1 MSDFILENFLPYQLS
16 LLANRIS
23 KDFSKE
29 YISRFKLNNAEWRIV
44 AHLSQENKAISIR
57 EIYSKV
63 DLEKSKVSRAV
74 SRLSSREILTK
85 TVNLKDRRL
94 VDLKLTKNGKKIIE
108 NMAKVAK
115 DFESEVLIKIE
126 NPDYFRRIIISLIK
140 DQII

>member
-1 MSDFILENFLPYQLS
+1 MSGFILENFLPYQLS

-29 YISRFKLNNAEWRIV
+29 YISRFKLNNAEWRII

-74 SRLSSREILTK
+74 SRLSSRQILTK

-126 NPDYFRRIIISLIK
+126 NPDYFRKIIISLIK

>member
-29 YISRFKLNNAEWRIV
+29 YISRFKLNNAEWRII
-44 AHLSQENKAISIR
+44 AHLSQENEAISIR

-94 VDLKLTKNGKKIIE
+94 VDLTLTKNGKKIIE

-126 NPDYFRRIIISLIK
+126 NPDYFRKIIISLIK

>member
-29 YISRFKLNNAEWRIV
+29 YISRFKLNNAEWRII
-44 AHLSQENKAISIR
+44 AHLSQENEAISIR

-74 SRLSSREILTK
+74 SRLSSRQILTK

-126 NPDYFRRIIISLIK
+126 NPDYFRKIIISLIK

>member
-29 YISRFKLNNAEWRIV
+29 YISRFKLNNAEWRII
-44 AHLSQENKAISIR
+44 AHLSQENEAISIR

-108 NMAKVAK
+108 NMATVAN

-126 NPDYFRRIIISLIK
+126 NPDYFRKIIISLIK

>member
-29 YISRFKLNNAEWRIV
+29 YISRFKLNNAEWRII
-44 AHLSQENKAISIR
+44 AHLSQENEAISIR

-74 SRLSSREILTK
+74 SKLSSREILTK

-126 NPDYFRRIIISLIK
+126 NPDYFRKIIISLIK

>member
-1 MSDFILENFLPYQLS
+1 LSDFILENFLPYQLS

-29 YISRFKLNNAEWRIV
+29 YISRFKLNNAEWRII
-44 AHLSQENKAISIR
+44 AHLSQENEAISIR

-108 NMAKVAK
+108 NIAKVAK

-126 NPDYFRRIIISLIK
+126 NPDYFRKIIISLIK

>member
-1 MSDFILENFLPYQLS
+1 LSDFILENFLPYQLS

-29 YISRFKLNNAEWRIV
+29 YISRFKLNNAEWRII
-44 AHLSQENKAISIR
+44 AHLSQENEAISIR

-126 NPDYFRRIIISLIK
+126 NPDYFRKIIILLIK

>member
-29 YISRFKLNNAEWRIV
+29 YISRFKLNNAEWRII
-44 AHLSQENKAISIR
+44 AHLSQENEAISIR

-63 DLEKSKVSRAV
+63 DLEKSKVSRAD
-74 SRLSSREILTK
+74 SRLSSREILTI

-126 NPDYFRRIIISLIK
+126 NPDYFRKIIISLIK

>member
-29 YISRFKLNNAEWRIV
+29 YISRFKLNNAEWRII
-44 AHLSQENKAISIR
+44 AHLSQENEAISIR

-85 TVNLKDRRL
+85 TVSLKDRRL

-108 NMAKVAK
+108 KMAKVAK

-126 NPDYFRRIIISLIK
+126 NPDYFRKIIMSLIK

>member
-29 YISRFKLNNAEWRIV
+29 YISRFKLNNAEWRII
-44 AHLSQENKAISIR
+44 AHLSQENEAISIR

-85 TVNLKDRRL
+85 TVSLKDRRL

-115 DFESEVLIKIE
+115 DFESEVLIKME
-126 NPDYFRRIIISLIK
+126 NPDYFRKIIISLIK

>member
-29 YISRFKLNNAEWRIV
+29 YISRFKLNNAEWRII
-44 AHLSQENKAISIR
+44 AHLSQENEAISIR

>member
-1 MSDFILENFLPYQLS
+1 LSDFILENFLPYQLS

-29 YISRFKLNNAEWRIV
+29 YISRFKLNNAEWRII
-44 AHLSQENKAISIR
+44 AHLSQENEAISIR

-85 TVNLKDRRL
+85 TVSLKDRRL

-126 NPDYFRRIIISLIK
+126 NPDYFRKIIMSLIK

>member
-29 YISRFKLNNAEWRIV
+29 YISRFSLNNAEWRII
-44 AHLSQENKAISIR
+44 AHLSQANEAISIR

-94 VDLKLTKNGKKIIE
+94 VDLKLTEDGEKVIE
-108 NMAKVAK
+108 KMAKVAK

-126 NPDYFRRIIISLIK
+126 NPDYFRKILKLLIK
-140 DQII
+140 EKIS

>member
-29 YISRFKLNNAEWRIV
+29 YISRFKLNNAEWRII
-44 AHLSQENKAISIR
+44 AHLSQENEAISIR

-85 TVNLKDRRL
+85 TVSLKDRRL

-126 NPDYFRRIIISLIK
+126 NPDYFRNIIISLIK

>member
-1 MSDFILENFLPYQLS
+1 M
-16 LLANRIS
+16 
-23 KDFSKE
+23 
-29 YISRFKLNNAEWRIV
+29 
-44 AHLSQENKAISIR
+44 
-57 EIYSKV
+57 
-63 DLEKSKVSRAV
+63 SRAV

-126 NPDYFRRIIISLIK
+126 NPDYFRKIIISLIK

>member
-29 YISRFKLNNAEWRIV
+29 YISRFKLNNAEWRII
-44 AHLSQENKAISIR
+44 AHLSQENEAISIR

-126 NPDYFRRIIISLIK
+126 NPDYFRKIIMSLIK

>member
-29 YISRFKLNNAEWRIV
+29 YISRFKLNNAEWRII
-44 AHLSQENKAISIR
+44 AHLSQENEAISIR

-74 SRLSSREILTK
+74 SRLSSREVLTK

-126 NPDYFRRIIISLIK
+126 NPDYFRKIIISLIK

>member
-1 MSDFILENFLPYQLS
+1 LSDFILENFLPYQLS

-29 YISRFKLNNAEWRIV
+29 YISRFKLNNAEWRII
-44 AHLSQENKAISIR
+44 AHLSQENEAISIR

-126 NPDYFRRIIISLIK
+126 NPDYFRKIIMSLIK

>member
-29 YISRFKLNNAEWRIV
+29 YISRFKLNNAEWRII
-44 AHLSQENKAISIR
+44 AHLSQENEAISIR

-85 TVNLKDRRL
+85 TVSLKDRRL

-126 NPDYFRRIIISLIK
+126 NPDYFRKIIISLIK

>member
-29 YISRFKLNNAEWRIV
+29 YISRFKLNNAEWRII

-85 TVNLKDRRL
+85 TVSLKDRRL

-126 NPDYFRRIIISLIK
+126 NPDYFRKIIISLIK

>member
-29 YISRFKLNNAEWRIV
+29 YISRFKLNNAEWRII
-44 AHLSQENKAISIR
+44 AHLSQEIEAISIR

-126 NPDYFRRIIISLIK
+126 NPDYFRKIIISLIK

>member
-29 YISRFKLNNAEWRIV
+29 YISQFKLNNAEWRII
-44 AHLSQENKAISIR
+44 AHLSQENEAISIR

-63 DLEKSKVSRAV
+63 DLEKSKVSRAA

-126 NPDYFRRIIISLIK
+126 NPDYFRKIIISLIK

>member
-44 AHLSQENKAISIR
+44 AHLSQENKAIIIR

-126 NPDYFRRIIISLIK
+126 NPDYFRKIIISLIK

>member
-29 YISRFKLNNAEWRIV
+29 YISRFKLNNAEWRII
-44 AHLSQENKAISIR
+44 AQLRQENEAISIR

-126 NPDYFRRIIISLIK
+126 NPDYFRKIIMSLIN

>member
-126 NPDYFRRIIISLIK
+126 NPDYFRKIIISLIK